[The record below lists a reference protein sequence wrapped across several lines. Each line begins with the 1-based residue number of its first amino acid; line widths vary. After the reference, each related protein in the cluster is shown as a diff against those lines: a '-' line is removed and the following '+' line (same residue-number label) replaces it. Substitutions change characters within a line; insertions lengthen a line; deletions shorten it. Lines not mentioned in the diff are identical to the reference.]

1 VSEERAEKVK
11 RLAHLHLGMESGEI
25 LQRIEQDLP
34 GRPEAMKHFTDLF
47 RRVFCE
53 GISPHGEKPVVGTMC
68 IQVPQE
74 LIYAAGAVPL
84 RLCSGAAA
92 FEQIG
97 AELLPAKS
105 CPLVKAT
112 LGKLQVLGAEPLR
125 MVVVPTTCDQ
135 KKKAADMLSEMGF
148 RVYALE
154 VPPRKDS
161 EEAGFYWHNSLK
173 KFAAELQ
180 AVTGTRLTRA
190 RLREAIGKVSAAR
203 REYRR
208 LLDLQAISPAGMYGT
223 DVLLAVNGCA
233 HEEIESWV
241 EAMRTLNDELESR
254 KREGVYVGN
263 KRAPRVLF
271 TGSPPIFPG
280 LKLPLLVE
288 QAGAVIVADEVCSS
302 SRLLYDTV
310 DPGEGSLY
318 DMIPAIADRVLKPCT
333 CPFFVSNPERKRRLM
348 ELTRRFAVEGVIYQA
363 FSGCHLY
370 EMEQR
375 GIASALSKEGIPM
388 LYIETDYSPRDT
400 GQLLT
405 RIEAFLDSIRSRRR
419 KS

>member
-1 VSEERAEKVK
+1 
-11 RLAHLHLGMESGEI
+11 
-25 LQRIEQDLP
+25 
-34 GRPEAMKHFTDLF
+34 
-47 RRVFCE
+47 
-53 GISPHGEKPVVGTMC
+53 
-68 IQVPQE
+68 
-74 LIYAAGAVPL
+74 VPL

-112 LGKLQVLGAEPLR
+112 LGKLQVLGGEPLR

-180 AVTGTRLTRA
+180 AVTGTRLTRS
-190 RLREAIGKVSAAR
+190 RLREAIGKVNMAR

-223 DVLLAVNGCA
+223 DVLLAVNGYA

-254 KREGVYVGN
+254 KREGV
-263 KRAPRVLF
+263 
-271 TGSPPIFPG
+271 
-280 LKLPLLVE
+280 
-288 QAGAVIVADEVCSS
+288 
-302 SRLLYDTV
+302 
-310 DPGEGSLY
+310 
-318 DMIPAIADRVLKPCT
+318 
-333 CPFFVSNPERKRRLM
+333 
-348 ELTRRFAVEGVIYQA
+348 
-363 FSGCHLY
+363 
-370 EMEQR
+370 
-375 GIASALSKEGIPM
+375 
-388 LYIETDYSPRDT
+388 
-400 GQLLT
+400 
-405 RIEAFLDSIRSRRR
+405 
-419 KS
+419 